1 MSGSC
6 QKRTPHWSGPHQ
18 TPLATRATHDPVTTQ
33 KRNRYHGDYQMN
45 AHNRGVTARLIEEID
60 RFTSGGELG
69 EMQSQ
74 LQAALTLLERDGST
88 VREAVRLAEADV
100 EEIQFI
106 VLLDEQRPAAV
117 FRLDQ
122 LREALTTELDV
133 A

>member
-1 MSGSC
+1 
-6 QKRTPHWSGPHQ
+6 
-18 TPLATRATHDPVTTQ
+18 
-33 KRNRYHGDYQMN
+33 MN